1 MIIVACGV
9 RWIDGRGRDGIALFC
24 VWAPVRLTRLR
35 FSTVRARER
44 RPPARSTFRARRTQ
58 DFPASLIGS
67 LSRGRGDAVDLNW
80 NAVGR
85 VCAT

>member
-35 FSTVRARER
+35 FSTVRARDR
-44 RPPARSTFRARRTQ
+44 RPPARGAFRARRPH
-58 DFPASLIGS
+58 DFPCFLNRFSFA
-67 LSRGRGDAVDLNW
+67 RGRAVVFN
-80 NAVGR
+80 
-85 VCAT
+85 